1 MLIILPFPD
10 MSLSP
15 NRKNGKHWGATK
27 QAKDNRFQYAYYAT
41 KEAMAQQ
48 VKPAHISAL
57 EISFIEPD
65 RRKRDL
71 DNMLSSI
78 KQDIDAICKAIGI
91 DDRVFEVVKLQR
103 TYKKDNGQIIVRVGE

>member
-1 MLIILPFPD
+1 MVICLPFPD

-15 NRKNGKHWGATK
+15 NRKNGKHWTSTK
-27 QAKDNRFQYAYYAT
+27 KAKDTRYQCAYYAT
-41 KEAMAQQ
+41 REAMAHE
-48 VKPAHISAL
+48 KPPTHITAL

-78 KQDIDAICKAIGI
+78 KQDIDAICAAIGT
-91 DDRVFEVVKLQR
+91 DDKNFDTVTLKRGYSKSAGSL
-103 TYKKDNGQIIVRVGE
+103 IIGIF